1 MIIFARFRTYCH
13 ATEEEGRVRE
23 ALSFIS
29 GVPSK
34 FITVTVNKGY
44 HGNEIRVLETEV
56 KKGPALNKFL
66 LALSEAGIFEK
77 VKSEIPSRIDD
88 EGMFYLRFDKQE
100 AFKGNFVLDSKENT
114 IQVSIRVQAYP
125 ANPETILAALTSHIE
140 KLTKMPKK
148 KAETE
153 PHNP

>member
-34 FITVTVNKGY
+34 NITVTVNKGY

-66 LALSEAGIFEK
+66 MALSEAGIFEK
-77 VKSEIPSRIDD
+77 VKDEIPSRIDN

-100 AFKGNFVLDSKENT
+100 AFKGIFLLNSKEDT

-125 ANPETILAALTSHIE
+125 ANPETILAALTAHIE
-140 KLTKMPKK
+140 KLTKKPKK
-148 KAETE
+148 KAE
-153 PHNP
+153 

>member
-13 ATEEEGRVRE
+13 VTEEEGRVRE

-56 KKGPALNKFL
+56 QKGPALNKFL
-66 LALSEAGIFEK
+66 MALTDAGIFEK
-77 VKSEIPSRIDD
+77 VKDEIKSRIDD
-88 EGMFYLRFDKQE
+88 EGMFFLRFDKQE
-100 AFKGNFVLDSKENT
+100 AFKGLYVLDSKEDT

-125 ANPETILAALTSHIE
+125 ANPETILAALRAHID
-140 KLTKMPKK
+140 KLTKKPKK
-148 KAETE
+148 KSDKDSPIA
-153 PHNP
+153 